1 MNKLITALLKVAR
14 TRGAGVCV
22 AGSLLTSCVGT
33 TGGELLEISA
43 YAAGPEDAEG
53 SLSFENSL
61 GYRVELREARLFVG
75 GVYLNRSRPSSVAS
89 DTSCSLPGIYVA
101 EVLSGR
107 ELDLLSPVPQAFP
120 ARGFATTERALTG
133 EVWLHQGDV
142 NQEASGGVVLRVT
155 GSAERDG
162 SSRAFSGK
170 LTIGKNRVV
179 APTDAALPGQQPICK
194 QRVVSPIPLDL
205 RPAAGGALLLRVDA
219 RAMFGNV
226 DFDTLEEQQGELSF
240 ADASG
245 VNQASDNLYAGL
257 RRSSGV
263 YEFSWMKEP

>member
-1 MNKLITALLKVAR
+1 MNKTIAPLVL
-14 TRGAGVCV
+14 
-22 AGSLLTSCVGT
+22 GSLLAGCVGT
-33 TGGELLEISA
+33 TGGELLELSA
-43 YAAGPEDAEG
+43 YAAGPEDTQG
-53 SLSFENSL
+53 SLSFENSH
-61 GYRVELREARLFVG
+61 GYRVELSQASLFVG

-107 ELDLLSPVPQAFP
+107 EIDLLSAMPQAFP

-142 NQEASGGVVLRVT
+142 NQEASGGVVLRVA
-155 GSAERDG
+155 GRAERDG
-162 SSRAFSGK
+162 LTRAFSGR

-179 APTDAALPGQQPICK
+179 APIDAALPGQQPICK

-205 RPAAGGALLLRVDA
+205 RPAAGGALLLRIDP

-226 DFDTLEEQQGELSF
+226 DFDTLEEEQGELSF
-240 ADASG
+240 ADEG
-245 VNQASDNLYAGL
+245 GINQASDNLYAGL

-263 YEFSWMKEP
+263 YEFTWMEEE

>member
-1 MNKLITALLKVAR
+1 MNEPLAAVLLA
-14 TRGAGVCV
+14 
-22 AGSLLTSCVGT
+22 SLLTGCVGT
-33 TGGELLEISA
+33 TGGELIELSA
-43 YAAGPEDAEG
+43 YAAGPEDAQTPT
-53 SLSFENSL
+53 SFENSL
-61 GYRVELREARLFVG
+61 GYRVELSEARLFVG
-75 GVYLNRSRPSSVAS
+75 GIYLNRSRPSSVAS

-107 ELDLLSPVPQAFP
+107 DLDLLSAEPQPFP

-142 NQEASGGVVLRVT
+142 NQEAGGGVVLRVA

-162 SSRAFSGK
+162 QRRAFSGR

-179 APTDAALPGQQPICK
+179 TPTDAAVPGQHPICK

-205 RPAAGGALLLRVDA
+205 RPAEGRALLLRIDP

-226 DFDTLEEQQGELSF
+226 DFDTLEEQQGELRF

-263 YEFSWMKEP
+263 YEFSWMEEP